1 MEHSVYP
8 YRLKKTCMQSLN
20 QILLK
25 LVILCSANT
34 AATYKLADISL
45 EQDAIFDKRYAI
57 TIDELYDGVSLTS
70 YT

>member
-1 MEHSVYP
+1 MHA
-8 YRLKKTCMQSLN
+8 
-20 QILLK
+20 K
-25 LVILCSANT
+25 LESNSSEKGDFMCGNT
-34 AATYKLADISL
+34 AARYKLSDISL

>member
-1 MEHSVYP
+1 
-8 YRLKKTCMQSLN
+8 MQSLN

-34 AATYKLADISL
+34 AAMYKLSDISL
-45 EQDAIFDKRYAI
+45 EQDAVFDKRYAI
-57 TIDELYDGVSLTS
+57 TIDELYDGVSSTP